1 MTQPYAGTGAYL
13 EASVATASPARLL
26 LMLCDRLVLDLTR
39 GLEAQRSSDFATAHR
54 ELLHAQEIV
63 LELRSS
69 LRTAEWEGGPGLATL
84 YDFMHM
90 EMVRANVARDP
101 GITEGC
107 LGLVTDLAATWR
119 EAAMATVT
127 EA

>member
-1 MTQPYAGTGAYL
+1 MNSPQNAYL

-26 LMLCDRLVLDLTR
+26 VMLCDRLVVDLTR
-39 GLEAQRSSDFATAHR
+39 GLEAQRANNIETAHR

-63 LELRSS
+63 LELRCS
-69 LRTAEWEGGPGLATL
+69 LRTENWEGGPGLASL
-84 YDFMHM
+84 YDFLHL
-90 EMVRANVARDP
+90 ELVRANVTKDA

-119 EAAMATVT
+119 EAALQAAV
-127 EA
+127 EG

>member
-1 MTQPYAGTGAYL
+1 MTQPYPRPEAYL

-39 GLEAQRSSDFATAHR
+39 GLGAQQASDFGTAHR

-63 LELRSS
+63 LELRAS
-69 LRTAEWEGGPGLATL
+69 LRTTEWEGGPGLATL
-84 YDFMHM
+84 YDFLHM

-119 EAAMATVT
+119 EAAMASVT

>member
-1 MTQPYAGTGAYL
+1 MNPPQNAYL

-26 LMLCDRLVLDLTR
+26 VMLCDRLVLDLTR
-39 GLEAQRSSDFATAHR
+39 GLEAQRNNDVEAAHR

-63 LELRSS
+63 LELRCS
-69 LRTAEWEGGPGLATL
+69 LRTEAWEGGPGLASL
-84 YDFMHM
+84 YDFLHL
-90 EMVRANVARDP
+90 ELVRANVTKDA

-119 EAAMATVT
+119 EAAMQAAVGG
-127 EA
+127 